1 MNRRGIQVDRTGY
14 LQLVLRNT
22 DFRFLW
28 FGQIVSLMGDW
39 FNLIASATL
48 LSSLTES
55 GIALGALFVV
65 RWLAPF
71 LISPVAGVAADRYDR
86 KKLLILA
93 DLARGVIVLGF
104 LLVRDVGDVWLLYT
118 LTAIQ
123 LGVSGFFFP
132 ARNAILPNIVSPKGL
147 GAANALS
154 SATWSVM
161 LALGTAL
168 GGIATGGF
176 GVQVAFLIDAL
187 SFFVS
192 AVFIGQVRHHSTLE
206 THKRDRSIS
215 AAVGQYVD
223 GLRYLRRHLDIFAV
237 VFLKAAVALTT
248 SGALHVIQVALAKR
262 VFVMGRG
269 GGLSMGIMFAVVGLG
284 TGIGPIIARRYTGD
298 RDPFLRTAIALS
310 FLMIAGGVAIA
321 APLSSFGTVLTGVL
335 LRGVGGGIIWVFS
348 TQLLMQLVP
357 NHIQGRVFATEFALF
372 TLMGAVSAAIG
383 GWSIDNPAIG
393 LAGTLWWMAG
403 ICLVPA
409 VLWSLCIKRNRAL
422 RHVSDDKSTQA
433 R

>member
-1 MNRRGIQVDRTGY
+1 VDRTGY
-14 LQLVLRNT
+14 LELVRWNT

-55 GIALGALFVV
+55 GIAVGALFVV

-104 LLVRDVGDVWLLYT
+104 LLVRDAGDVWLLYT

-132 ARNAILPNIVSPKGL
+132 ARNAILPNIVSPKEL
-147 GAANALS
+147 GAANALG

-168 GGIATGGF
+168 GGIVAGGF
-176 GVQVAFLIDAL
+176 GVQAAFLIDAL
-187 SFFVS
+187 SFFLS
-192 AVFIGQVRHHSTLE
+192 AVYIGQIRHNSTSE
-206 THKRDRSIS
+206 THKGDRSIS
-215 AAVGQYVD
+215 AAVGHYVD
-223 GLRYLRRHLDIFAV
+223 GLRYLRKHLDIFAIV
-237 VFLKAAVALTT
+237 LLKAAVALTT

-262 VFVMGRG
+262 VFVIGRG

-310 FLMIAGGVAIA
+310 FLMIAVGVAIA
-321 APLSSFGTVLTGVL
+321 APLSSFGTVLSGIL

-383 GWSIDNPAIG
+383 GWSIDNPEFG
-393 LAGTLWWMAG
+393 LTGTLWWMAG

-409 VLWSLCIKRNRAL
+409 VLWSLCIRRDGAL
-422 RHVSDDKSTQA
+422 GDVSDDKST
-433 R
+433 RTR

>member
-1 MNRRGIQVDRTGY
+1 LNRPGIQVDRTGY
-14 LQLVLRNT
+14 LQLVLQNT

-55 GIALGALFVV
+55 GIAVGALFVV

-104 LLVRDVGDVWLLYT
+104 LLVRDVGNVWLLYT

-132 ARNAILPNIVSPKGL
+132 ARNAILPNIVSPEGL

-161 LALGTAL
+161 LAMGTAL
-168 GGIATGGF
+168 GGIVAGGF

-187 SFFVS
+187 SFFLS
-192 AVFIGQVRHHSTLE
+192 AVCIGQIRYNSTLE
-206 THKRDRSIS
+206 THKGDRSIS
-215 AAVGQYVD
+215 AAVGQYAD
-223 GLRYLRRHLDIFAV
+223 GLRYLRRHLDIFAI

-262 VFVMGRG
+262 VFVIGRD

-284 TGIGPIIARRYTGD
+284 TGIARRYTVD

-321 APLSSFGTVLTGVL
+321 APLSSFGTVLTGIL

-357 NHIQGRVFATEFALF
+357 NHIQGRVFASEFALF

-393 LAGTLWWMAG
+393 LSGTLWWMAG

-409 VLWSLCIKRNRAL
+409 VLWSLCIKRNRASG
-422 RHVSDDKSTQA
+422 HVSDDKSTQA

>member
-1 MNRRGIQVDRTGY
+1 VDRTGY
-14 LQLVLRNT
+14 LQLVLQNT

-55 GIALGALFVV
+55 GIAVGALFVV

-132 ARNAILPNIVSPKGL
+132 ARNAILPNIVSPEGL

-161 LALGTAL
+161 LAMGTAL
-168 GGIATGGF
+168 GGIVAGGF

-187 SFFVS
+187 SFFLS
-192 AVFIGQVRHHSTLE
+192 AVCIGQIRYNSTLE
-206 THKRDRSIS
+206 NHKGDRSIS
-215 AAVGQYVD
+215 AAVGQYAD
-223 GLRYLRRHLDIFAV
+223 GLRYLRRHLDIFAI

-262 VFVMGRG
+262 VFVIGRG

-284 TGIGPIIARRYTGD
+284 TGIGPIIARRYTAD

-321 APLSSFGTVLTGVL
+321 APLSGFGTVLTGIL

-357 NHIQGRVFATEFALF
+357 NHIQGRVFASEFALF

-393 LAGTLWWMAG
+393 LSGTLWWMAG

-409 VLWSLCIKRNRAL
+409 VLWSLCIKRNRASG
-422 RHVSDDKSTQA
+422 HVSDDKSTQA